1 MDLFFLCLLF
11 FLDIYN
17 MLKTKTIGNLQ
28 AIEDRKS
35 NLEILSKLDFPMT
48 PCVTSLPREIPSK
61 VNGIPE
67 LEFKYI

>member
-1 MDLFFLCLLF
+1 MAGLGK
-11 FLDIYN
+11 YS
-17 MLKTKTIGNLQ
+17 TGGYGRIGVYRVNLQ

-35 NLEILSKLDFPMT
+35 NLEILSKLEFPMT
-48 PCVTSLPREIPSK
+48 PCVTSLPREFPSK